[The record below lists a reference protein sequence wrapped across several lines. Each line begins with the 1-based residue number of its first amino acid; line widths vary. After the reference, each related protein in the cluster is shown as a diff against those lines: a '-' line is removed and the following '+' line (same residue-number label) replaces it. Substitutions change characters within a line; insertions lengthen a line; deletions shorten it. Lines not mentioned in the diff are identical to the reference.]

1 MKKFKNWALLTK
13 VRVLFVGL
21 LFFLITLLLLFI
33 AERNNVYEPYLEI
46 SDRNR
51 EVILEVRSA
60 ILSVGYSEG
69 VQENLKVLVDEFE
82 RNISSLKQ
90 GGKVTIQGDSY
101 QITLADRDASALIKD
116 VFDNWNAYKNDVIVV
131 SNRSDSASVATAKSL
146 AITNS
151 QPLVNSA
158 TKLINHYKSLSS
170 SHADN
175 VNTLFIVI
183 VLLNVV
189 FLLVVILVIKGYIL
203 TPIKRA
209 LPFFMDMS
217 NGIVG
222 HKIENNSHDE
232 IGLLLASFNKMN
244 VRLEETVKV
253 IREGADGIV
262 QGSQQISSSSHQ
274 LSQGASE
281 QAASV
286 EEISSSLE
294 EMVANINQN
303 DENTQLVE
311 SIYTS
316 AYQLVNDTAKACQ
329 ESMDAISVV
338 TEKIKIINDIAAQ
351 TNILALNA
359 SVEAARAGEQG
370 RGFAVVA
377 QEVRKLAENSRI
389 AADQMVNYSDTSL
402 ETTGRTL
409 EMSKKLTEQMGKT
422 LQLITEIAASSH
434 EMKLGANQ
442 VNSGIQLMNQVIQQN
457 AASSEELASSA
468 AEFDTQAEQ
477 LKAAIGF
484 FKSAANQLKQAK
496 KNRTLITWNEGYRL
510 GINSIDEQ
518 HKVLF
523 DLINQLYRAYGTD
536 KSRDNIK
543 KVLTELI
550 NYTVY
555 HFGNEEKLFEKI
567 GYQHTPKHI
576 AQHKKFVDKVL
587 AFQTEFDNGDI
598 SVALDIVHFLQDWL
612 VMHIMKSDK
621 AYVADFKAK
630 GIQ

>member
-60 ILSVGYSEG
+60 IQSIGYSSG
-69 VQENLKVLVDEFE
+69 AQEELKTLVDEFE
-82 RNISSLKQ
+82 RNISGLKQ
-90 GGKVTIQGDSY
+90 GGKVTIQGESY
-101 QITLADRDASALIKD
+101 QISLPDRDASALIKE
-116 VFDNWNAYKNDVIVV
+116 VFDSWNAYKNDVIVV
-131 SNRSDSASVATAKSL
+131 SNRSDSASVASAKSL
-146 AITNS
+146 AISNS

-158 TKLINHYKSLSS
+158 TKLINHYKTLST

-377 QEVRKLAENSRI
+377 QEVRKLAENSRL
-389 AADQMVNYSDTSL
+389 AADQMVDYSDTSL

-484 FKSAANQLKQAK
+484 FKSAANQAK
-496 KNRTLITWNEGYRL
+496 HSKKGRTLITWNDSYRL
-510 GINSIDEQ
+510 GINSIDDQ

-567 GYQHTPKHI
+567 GYQNTPKHV
-576 AQHKKFVDKVL
+576 AQHQKFVDKVL

-621 AYVADFKAK
+621 AYVADFKTK